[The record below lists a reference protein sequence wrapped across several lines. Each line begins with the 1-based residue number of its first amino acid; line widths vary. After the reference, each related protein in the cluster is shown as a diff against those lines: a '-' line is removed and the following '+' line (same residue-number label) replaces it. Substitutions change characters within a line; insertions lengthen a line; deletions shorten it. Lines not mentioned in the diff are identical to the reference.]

1 MNPKVL
7 RRFII
12 LMAALT
18 VGMFLFWDVLK
29 SYVSQPAGDFDTK
42 MGDQRLTEGN
52 LEEAL
57 EHFNLA
63 LDESPDHRGAL
74 MGRALVFIQQDDLDR
89 AIDELDYLIDYL
101 HDNLEDDDGT
111 GRGVLASAYANRG
124 IAHDRAGLYE
134 KALEDYIA
142 SLNIDQE
149 TVEGPGVIHKIL
161 YGADDVSTVRDRA
174 QYIYEQLKLPEDQRL
189 MRVPELDEKQRMYKP

>member
-1 MNPKVL
+1 MNPRVL

-18 VGMFLFWDVLK
+18 VGMFLFWDLLK
-29 SYVSQPAGDFDTK
+29 SYVTQPAGDFDTK

-52 LEEAL
+52 LEQAL

-63 LDESPDHRGAL
+63 LESPDHRGAL
-74 MGRALVFIQQDDLDR
+74 MGRALVFIQQDDYDS
-89 AIDELDYLIDYL
+89 AIAELDYLIDYL
-101 HDNLEDDDGT
+101 HDTLEDGDGT
-111 GRGVLASAYANRG
+111 GR
-124 IAHDRAGLYE
+124 
-134 KALEDYIA
+134 ALEDYIA
-142 SLNIDQE
+142 SLNVDRE

-161 YGADDVSTVRDRA
+161 YGSEDVSTVRDRA
-174 QYIYEQLKLPEDQRL
+174 RYIYEQLQLPEDQRL